1 VMEKHIK
8 SLFQKK
14 INNIVDYNIQ
24 IENDFLKIC
33 SPLIKNYPINKIIY
47 KRIFKNGNYFLI
59 SNDLKIVNI
68 FANYMKDNDNSFFE
82 NLKPIQKG
90 EIQKSIW
97 ILDSES
103 SLNGLKLLQSLGIYH
118 GLNVVTRRN
127 DDESIEKF
135 IFATSCQ
142 NIEIYNFYINNFDIL
157 NRFIYYFKIKYSEII
172 ENPIIKKLSYSKF
185 YESEMKRIESNKI
198 NHLNYTTTST
208 SPLINFLKET
218 KLQSYPVITT
228 TGEEIFLS
236 ERQTEC
242 LYHLTNGKTAKEIA
256 KCLGISYRT
265 VQTHLNIV
273 NEKVGSYSKSSAIKC
288 LSENIKKFL
297 ELSYK
302 NEETFSL
309 VGNRNL

>member
-68 FANYMKDNDNSFFE
+68 FVKYMKDNDNSFFE
-82 NLKPIQKG
+82 NLKPIQKE

-97 ILDSES
+97 ISDSKS
-103 SLNGLKLLQSLGIYH
+103 SPNGLKLLQSLGISH
-118 GLNVVTRRN
+118 GLNIVTRRK
-127 DDESIEKF
+127 DDGSIEKF
-135 IFATSCQ
+135 IFATSLHKT
-142 NIEIYNFYINNFDIL
+142 ETYNFYLNNFDIL
-157 NRFIYYFKIKYSEII
+157 NRFICYFKIKASKII
-172 ENPIIKKLSYSKF
+172 ENPITKKLAYSPF
-185 YESEMKRIESNKI
+185 YDSEMQRIDYKKASQENSI
-198 NHLNYTTTST
+198 SSL
-208 SPLINFLKET
+208 LINFLNET
-218 KLQSYPVITT
+218 KLHSYPVLTT
-228 TGEEIFLS
+228 AGEEIFLS

-273 NEKVGSYSKSSAIKC
+273 NEKVGSYSKASAIKC
-288 LSENIKKFL
+288 LPENIKEFL

-302 NEETFSL
+302 NNNTLGFL
-309 VGNRNL
+309 GINH